1 MKEGIDI
8 NKNLA
13 LLLALLSI
21 AILFSGCAVGNR
33 HHYQD
38 VLADIQ
44 YSGDIAVGVGTQDAR
59 PYVISGDKAPRF
71 VGLSRGGFGNTF
83 DINTESGRPLADDVG
98 QDISK
103 SLAQKGFKP
112 VIVEL
117 SPQDDDATVFDKLA
131 ASKAPRLIFMKLK
144 EWKSDTYTNTALI
157 YNVDLRVMDEN
168 GKILAEKF
176 LEGRD
181 NLKGSVMNPPAH
193 AKKAVPIALKQKL
206 EELLNDPGVQKALE

>member
-1 MKEGIDI
+1 MQKY
-8 NKNLA
+8 LA
-13 LLLALLSI
+13 GLVVLLAI
-21 AILFSGCAVGNR
+21 AMLTSGCAVGNR

-59 PYVISGDKAPRF
+59 PYVISGDKPPSF

-83 DINTESGRPLADDVG
+83 DINTESGRPLADDVN
-98 QDISK
+98 QDISR

-112 VIVEL
+112 VSVAL
-117 SPQDDDATVFDKLA
+117 SPQDDDAAVFAKLSA
-131 ASKAPRLIFMKLK
+131 TKAPRLLWLK
-144 EWKSDTYTNTALI
+144 IAEWKSDTYTNTALI
-157 YNVDLRVMDEN
+157 YNVDLRVMDES

-193 AKKAVPIALKQKL
+193 AKKVVPIAFKEKL
-206 EELLNDPGVQKALE
+206 EALLNDPGVQNALK

>member
-1 MKEGIDI
+1 MKRSFAGF
-8 NKNLA
+8 L
-13 LLLALLSI
+13 
-21 AILFSGCAVGNR
+21 AILAVAVLLGGCAVGNR

-38 VLADIQ
+38 ILADIQ
-44 YSGDIAVGVGTQDAR
+44 YSGDIAVAVGTQDAR
-59 PYVISGDKAPRF
+59 PYVISGDKGPNF

-83 DINTESGRPLADDVG
+83 DINTESGQPLADDIG
-98 QDISK
+98 RDISR

-117 SPQDDDATVFDKLA
+117 APQDDDATVFNKLA
-131 ASKAPRLIFMKLK
+131 ASGAPRLIFMKIT

-157 YNVDLRVMDEN
+157 YNVDLRVMEES

-193 AKKAVPIALKQKL
+193 AKKAVPIAFKEKL
-206 EELLNDPGVQKALE
+206 EELLNDPGVQNALK

>member
-1 MKEGIDI
+1 MKRSFAGFP
-8 NKNLA
+8 A
-13 LLLALLSI
+13 LLAIAMLL
-21 AILFSGCAVGNR
+21 SGCAVGNR

-44 YSGDIAVGVGTQDAR
+44 YSGNIAVTVGTQDAR
-59 PYVISGDKAPRF
+59 PYVISGNKPPSF

-98 QDISK
+98 QDIIR
-103 SLAQKGFKP
+103 SLAQKGFKT

-117 SPQDDDATVFDKLA
+117 RPQDDDTGAFAKLSATK
-131 ASKAPRLIFMKLK
+131 SPRLLFMKIT
-144 EWKSDTYTNTALI
+144 EWKSDTYQNTALI
-157 YNVDLRVMDEN
+157 YNVDLRVMDES